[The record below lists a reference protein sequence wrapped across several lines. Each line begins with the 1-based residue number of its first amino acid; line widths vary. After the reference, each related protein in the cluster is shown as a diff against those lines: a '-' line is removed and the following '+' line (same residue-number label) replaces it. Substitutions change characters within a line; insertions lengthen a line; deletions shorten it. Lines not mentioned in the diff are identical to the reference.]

1 MTRPTCED
9 TPAIDIGDWAAG
21 EILVPG
27 ASWIINTFKGDE
39 KVGTIRAAIGDDCV
53 TLSFYARDRHGKEHH
68 RRQDVGLTYTM
79 PRFGGRRP
87 WFTCPACE
95 RRCALLYY
103 RRGRFACRKCQG
115 LSYASQS
122 RRNRQEQ
129 RTEAPAEATSE
140 TASLPVR
147 RPPV

>member
-9 TPAIDIGDWAAG
+9 TPDIDIGDWAAG

-68 RRQDVGLTYTM
+68 RRQDVGLTYTT

-95 RRCALLYY
+95 RRCAALYFLH
-103 RRGRFACRKCQG
+103 GEFGCRTCQG
-115 LSYASQS
+115 LAYRSQRES
-122 RRNRQEQ
+122 RRNHKRH
-129 RTEAPAEATSE
+129 RTEAPTDAQAET
-140 TASLPVR
+140 TAQ
-147 RPPV
+147 

>member
-95 RRCALLYY
+95 RRCALLHY

-122 RRNRQEQ
+122 RRNRQDL
-129 RTEAPAEATSE
+129 RTEAPAETTSE
-140 TASLPVR
+140 TASLPAR
-147 RPPV
+147 RPPI